1 MPMVSKFNDD
11 LIQPV
16 QSWLWC
22 QFIMKIFLWN
32 RYCFPCGSDGKE
44 TACNAGDPG
53 SSPGSGRSPR
63 EGNGNPLWYSC
74 LENPIDRGAWWTT
87 VHGVTKS
94 WTPLSGNYYHSVGQ
108 VLHPSFIKSPWS
120 CSALLPIHLPTELL
134 TSLLCLMSCT
144 FSCHPSSTLSQVS
157 IYILYFS

>member
-32 RYCFPCGSDGKE
+32 CYCFPRGSDGKE
-44 TACNAGDPG
+44 SACNAGDPG
-53 SSPGSGRSPR
+53 SSPGSGRSPW

-74 LENPIDRGAWWTT
+74 LENPIDRRAWWIT
-87 VHGVTKS
+87 VHGVTKNG
-94 WTPLSGNYYHSVGQ
+94 TALSEHTHTHQCTGVRYERLQGCNERLQMKDMHRVWCASVGG
-108 VLHPSFIKSPWS
+108 VVRAGPPFWHVVMF
-120 CSALLPIHLPTELL
+120 
-134 TSLLCLMSCT
+134 TSLAI
-144 FSCHPSSTLSQVS
+144 FEPGH
-157 IYILYFS
+157 